1 MPRWWS
7 KRTGP
12 LILVTTVS
20 TQIDTSLRRRPG
32 RPRKIE
38 DARADSTALNGGDRD
53 DPDRSAPASGRLAP
67 RLLDLVQTAQY
78 LGVSAWT
85 VRDLEASGTLQRV
98 SIPLAGG
105 RELRKLLFDR
115 GDLDRLVDAWK
126 IPSLT
131 PRAGA
136 RYGRAPARLG
146 QS

>member
-1 MPRWWS
+1 MSIQLDAR
-7 KRTGP
+7 
-12 LILVTTVS
+12 
-20 TQIDTSLRRRPG
+20 LRRKPG

-38 DARADSTALNGGDRD
+38 DASTHLASANGEEQD
-53 DPDRSAPASGRLAP
+53 DQARSSPVSKVLSP

-85 VRDLEASGTLQRV
+85 VRDLEANGTLHRV

-115 GDLDRLVDAWK
+115 GDIDRLVDAWK

-131 PRAGA
+131 PVAGA
-136 RYGRAPARLG
+136 RYRRAPARPG

>member
-1 MPRWWS
+1 
-7 KRTGP
+7 
-12 LILVTTVS
+12 V
-20 TQIDTSLRRRPG
+20 
-32 RPRKIE
+32 
-38 DARADSTALNGGDRD
+38 ARVPLNGEERD
-53 DPDRSAPASGRLAP
+53 DPERSAPRLQPLAP

-85 VRDLEASGTLQRV
+85 VRDLEANGTLKRV

-131 PRAGA
+131 PRAGD
-136 RYGRAPARLG
+136 RYRRAPARPG

>member
-1 MPRWWS
+1 MQLD
-7 KRTGP
+7 GG
-12 LILVTTVS
+12 
-20 TQIDTSLRRRPG
+20 LRRRPG

-38 DARADSTALNGGDRD
+38 DARADPTAVNGEERA
-53 DPDRSAPASGRLAP
+53 DPERSEPAFGTLAP
-67 RLLDLVQTAQY
+67 RLLDLAQTAQY

-85 VRDLEASGTLQRV
+85 VRDLEANGTLQRV

-105 RELRKLLFDR
+105 RGLRKLLFDR

-131 PRAGA
+131 PRTGA
-136 RYGRAPARLG
+136 RYGRAPARPG